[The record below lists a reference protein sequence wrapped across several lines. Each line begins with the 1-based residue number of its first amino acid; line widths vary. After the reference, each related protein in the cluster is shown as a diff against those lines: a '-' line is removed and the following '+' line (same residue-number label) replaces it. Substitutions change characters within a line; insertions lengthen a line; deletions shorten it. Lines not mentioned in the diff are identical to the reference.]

1 MIYLLV
7 VMLLLNLGF
16 SSYHALTLSYG
27 KATYFMVVSTFILVA
42 LVGMTR

>member
-16 SSYHALTLSYG
+16 SSYYALSLSYD
-27 KATYFMVVSTFILVA
+27 KATYFMVVATFILVSM
-42 LVGMTR
+42 VGMTK